1 MIKKQMKNVVLA
13 LILMAATTVGLNAAQ
28 KGDNAM
34 TKMADGSYVVNT
46 TTLANDVK
54 GYRSTTPLKI
64 TIKKDKVE
72 KIEALKNQ
80 ETPKYFVRVKRE
92 MIKAWDGLKVSKAL
106 KAKPD
111 GVTGATMSSDAVK
124 ENVKRGLEYYK
135 KHK

>member
-1 MIKKQMKNVVLA
+1 MNKKLTNCLVT
-13 LILMAATTVGLNAAQ
+13 LMLVASATAGINAAQ
-28 KGDNAM
+28 KEDGTM

-46 TTLANDVK
+46 TTLAKDVK

-72 KIEALKNQ
+72 KVEALKNQ
-80 ETPKYFVRVKRE
+80 ETPKYFARVKRE
-92 MIKAWDGLKVSKAL
+92 MMKAWDGLKVSKAL

>member
-1 MIKKQMKNVVLA
+1 MVKKQMKNVALA

-92 MIKAWDGLKVSKAL
+92 MMSAWDGLKVSKAEKL
-106 KAKPD
+106 NPD

-124 ENVKRGLEYYK
+124 ENVKRGLKYYK

>member
-1 MIKKQMKNVVLA
+1 MVKKQMKNVALA

-64 TIKKDKVE
+64 TIKKDKV
-72 KIEALKNQ
+72 
-80 ETPKYFVRVKRE
+80 
-92 MIKAWDGLKVSKAL
+92 SKA
-106 KAKPD
+106 KKTNPD

-124 ENVKRGLEYYK
+124 ENVKRGLDYYT
-135 KHK
+135 KHN